1 MMSYNVTLDK
11 NNLVLLSI
19 TFDVGHLNLENQM
32 NVQNTFI
39 YVTLK
44 FMTRPSQSM
53 IKLCVYVKFKLVSA
67 IFSLTFIFHQIIALQ
82 KLRVLLNLETVETKG
97 KNYKNLNISRTKSFL
112 DEIKRIFHSF
122 SRAIIW

>member
-32 NVQNTFI
+32 IVQNTFI

-67 IFSLTFIFHQIIALQ
+67 IFSLIFIFHQIIALQ
-82 KLRVLLNLETVETKG
+82 KLRVLLNLEIVETKR
-97 KNYKNLNISRTKSFL
+97 KNSKNLNISRTKSFL
-112 DEIKRIFHSF
+112 DQIKRIFHSF
-122 SRAIIW
+122 PRAIIW

>member
-1 MMSYNVTLDK
+1 MMSYDVTLDK

-67 IFSLTFIFHQIIALQ
+67 IFSLIFIFHQIIALQ
-82 KLRVLLNLETVETKG
+82 KLRVLLNLEIVETKG
-97 KNYKNLNISRTKSFL
+97 KNSKNLNISRTKSFL
-112 DEIKRIFHSF
+112 DQIKRIFHSF
-122 SRAIIW
+122 PRAIIW

>member
-1 MMSYNVTLDK
+1 MMSYNVTLDQ

-44 FMTRPSQSM
+44 FTTRPQKSM
-53 IKLCVYVKFKLVSA
+53 IKLCVYVTFKLVSA
-67 IFSLTFIFHQIIALQ
+67 ILSQIFIFHLIIALQ
-82 KLRVLLNLETVETKG
+82 KLRVLLNLEIVETKG

-112 DEIKRIFHSF
+112 DQIKRIFHSF